1 MTGKELKSLCSDFLK
16 ANSLKVVKFDELET
30 DRERFIYA
38 FLRYYQGYRE
48 ICTPKQATRRSAES
62 AKETFLN
69 GFNNWH
75 GDSMRIG
82 RFV

>member
-1 MTGKELKSLCSDFLK
+1 MTGKELKILCSDFLK

-75 GDSMRIG
+75 GDFMQIG
-82 RFV
+82 NY

>member
-30 DRERFIYA
+30 DKERFIYA

-75 GDSMRIG
+75 GDSMQIG
-82 RFV
+82 NY

>member
-1 MTGKELKSLCSDFLK
+1 MTGKELKTLCSDFLK

-48 ICTPKQATRRSAES
+48 ICTPKQATRKSAES

-82 RFV
+82 RYV

>member
-1 MTGKELKSLCSDFLK
+1 MTGKELKTLCSDFLK
-16 ANSLKVVKFDELET
+16 ANSLKVVKFDDLTT

-75 GDSMRIG
+75 GDSMQIG
-82 RFV
+82 NY

>member
-38 FLRYYQGYRE
+38 FLKYYHGYRE
-48 ICTPKQATRRSAES
+48 ILTPKQATLKSAEG

-69 GFNNWH
+69 GFANWH

>member
-1 MTGKELKSLCSDFLK
+1 MTGKELKTLCSDFLK
-16 ANSLKVVKFDELET
+16 ANSLKVVRFDELET

-69 GFNNWH
+69 GFANWH
-75 GDSMRIG
+75 GDSMRMG
-82 RFV
+82 NY

>member
-1 MTGKELKSLCSDFLK
+1 MTGKELKTLCSDFLK

-48 ICTPKQATRRSAES
+48 ICTPKQATKRSAES

-69 GFNNWH
+69 GFANWH
-75 GDSMRIG
+75 GDSMRMG
-82 RFV
+82 NY

>member
-1 MTGKELKSLCSDFLK
+1 MTGKELKTLCSDFLK

-48 ICTPKQATRRSAES
+48 ICTPKQATLRSAES

-69 GFNNWH
+69 GFSNWH

-82 RFV
+82 NY